1 MTCAQMVALAG
12 ILTFSSMALG
22 QETNDKDG
30 TTAEEL
36 KRLDHAVLD
45 AEKSLNV
52 SLLEDMF
59 APNYVL
65 VMPNG
70 VVYTKEK
77 WLGILK
83 SPDHPVIEV
92 VDPEDI
98 HVHIFEDLAILTDTT
113 TLRSRDSKGQESA
126 GVFRV
131 FRVVLKQKGR
141 WRIAAVELTPLK
153 VN

>member
-1 MTCAQMVALAG
+1 MTCAQMFALAG
-12 ILTFSSMALG
+12 ILTFSSMVLG
-22 QETNDKDG
+22 QEINNKDG

-52 SLLEDMF
+52 SLLEEMF

>member
-1 MTCAQMVALAG
+1 MTCAQMFALAG
-12 ILTFSSMALG
+12 ILTFWSTALG
-22 QETNDKDG
+22 QEINDKG
-30 TTAEEL
+30 GAAQAEL
-36 KRLDHAVLD
+36 IRLDHAVLN
-45 AEKSLNV
+45 AEKTLNV

-59 APNYVL
+59 APSYVL

-70 VVYTKEK
+70 LVYTKEK

-92 VDPEDI
+92 VEPKDI
-98 HVHIFEDLAILTDTT
+98 HVHIFDDLAILTDTT

-131 FRVVLKQKGR
+131 FRVALKQKGS
-141 WRIAAVELTPLK
+141 WRIAAVELTPVK
-153 VN
+153 AN

>member
-1 MTCAQMVALAG
+1 MTSAQMFALAG
-12 ILTFSSMALG
+12 ILTLWSTALG
-22 QETNDKDG
+22 QEINNKGG
-30 TTAEEL
+30 TTQEEL
-36 KRLDHAVLD
+36 IRLDHAVLD

-52 SLLEDMF
+52 SFLEDIF

-70 VVYTKEK
+70 LVYTKEK

-92 VDPEDI
+92 VEPKDVR
-98 HVHIFEDLAILTDTT
+98 VHIFGDLAILTDTT

-131 FRVVLKQKGR
+131 FRVAFKQKGK
-141 WRIAAVELTPLK
+141 WRIAAVELTPMK